1 MSCRIWMPTL
11 VNYFSTMKILDD
23 EIEEVRSELCQNPN
37 FIPKALFDS
46 IDIDQKSYITLN
58 DLKIYLNNHFLPFE
72 EQSLRRLIHNFDKD
86 HDFSIDYEE
95 FLGLVLTK
103 TNSSIANNVTNKII
117 VENYVM
123 DSSIDNIFIKLLKL
137 ELNLVKT
144 LSKIADE
151 LKYSKDFTTYEAFLC
166 ITKNE
171 KYITVENLGEFLNE
185 CNINIESYDP
195 FNLMCRLDNDGDG
208 KISYEEFINIFFPY
222 KEDYLQSDI
231 NINKEKIN
239 SFTIQNVSS
248 SSNNVMN
255 QPSSIINN
263 YYPYQNQNS
272 NINYEN
278 ENNENINSNY
288 QMVNPNQF
296 KNSNYNNINNMNYN
310 NSNFNNQTF
319 YNNEV
324 SNYKLSSPPRKPGYN
339 ACGQREQLTQSP
351 LGYNYIKGT
360 NKKRNLSMDNT
371 LRNTLDQSFN
381 EENSPYRIDYNS
393 PNKTYEMNSP
403 EKTYNLKPIN
413 VSGIDEEYMS
423 KLRTYT
429 SPIKDNNYNYNLNN
443 NINNDINRGGGYFTR
458 SPKNNYNRTNIIKS
472 PRVNLPNYNQNNNLN
487 NNLNQI
493 EIGLSNLLWDIVTQ
507 ENLIEKSKSNL
518 VYCNDINLSDLFQF
532 FDYSQRNGVSKI
544 DLIESLKEL
553 DLFISNEDANLIFQ
567 KYDKDFDNKL
577 DYEEFCDMILPKK
590 FSDAKIM
597 CEKKPPSSFNGFS
610 PDSKNKISKVFQTI
624 IKGEKSIENNRRKL
638 SSIPNSSPYDLFNMV
653 NRNSCPGIYKE
664 DFICLLEKNNKFLQ
678 PFETEILI
686 DRFDKDQD
694 GIITYNEFSSE
705 IAPKM

>member
-1 MSCRIWMPTL
+1 
-11 VNYFSTMKILDD
+11 
-23 EIEEVRSELCQNPN
+23 
-37 FIPKALFDS
+37 
-46 IDIDQKSYITLN
+46 
-58 DLKIYLNNHFLPFE
+58 
-72 EQSLRRLIHNFDKD
+72 
-86 HDFSIDYEE
+86 
-95 FLGLVLTK
+95 
-103 TNSSIANNVTNKII
+103 
-117 VENYVM
+117 
-123 DSSIDNIFIKLLKL
+123 
-137 ELNLVKT
+137 
-144 LSKIADE
+144 
-151 LKYSKDFTTYEAFLC
+151 
-166 ITKNE
+166 
-171 KYITVENLGEFLNE
+171 
-185 CNINIESYDP
+185 
-195 FNLMCRLDNDGDG
+195 
-208 KISYEEFINIFFPY
+208 
-222 KEDYLQSDI
+222 
-231 NINKEKIN
+231 
-239 SFTIQNVSS
+239 
-248 SSNNVMN
+248 
-255 QPSSIINN
+255 
-263 YYPYQNQNS
+263 
-272 NINYEN
+272 
-278 ENNENINSNY
+278 
-288 QMVNPNQF
+288 
-296 KNSNYNNINNMNYN
+296 
-310 NSNFNNQTF
+310 
-319 YNNEV
+319 
-324 SNYKLSSPPRKPGYN
+324 
-339 ACGQREQLTQSP
+339 
-351 LGYNYIKGT
+351 
-360 NKKRNLSMDNT
+360 
-371 LRNTLDQSFN
+371 
-381 EENSPYRIDYNS
+381 
-393 PNKTYEMNSP
+393 MNSP
-403 EKTYNLKPIN
+403 EKTYNNINPIN

-443 NINNDINRGGGYFTR
+443 NINNINRSGGYFTR

-610 PDSKNKISKVFQTI
+610 PDSKNKISNVFQTI

-638 SSIPNSSPYDLFNMV
+638 STIPCSSPYDLFNMI

-694 GIITYNEFSSE
+694 GIITFNEFSSE